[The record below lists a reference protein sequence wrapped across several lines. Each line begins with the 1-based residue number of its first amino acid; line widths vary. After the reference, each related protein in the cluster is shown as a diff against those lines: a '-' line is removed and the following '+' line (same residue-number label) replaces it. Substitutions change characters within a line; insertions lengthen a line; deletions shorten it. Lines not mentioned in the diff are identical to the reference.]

1 MRELRKHERF
11 ELALQVR
18 VSRPDQETIVGNT
31 RDFSDGGAFIQA
43 EFVPPPVVGDEMLLQ
58 LTSMVNGQPAPA
70 LKGRVVR
77 VTAEGVAFQFIKDDE
92 QSADNS

>member
-18 VSRPDQETIVGNT
+18 VIRPDSEAIVGTT

-43 EFVPPPVVGDEMLLQ
+43 DFVPPPAAGDVLLLQ
-58 LTSMVNGQPAPA
+58 LAAPVNGQPAPI

-77 VTAEGVAFQFIKDDE
+77 VAAEGVAFQFIKDE
-92 QSADNS
+92 

>member
-18 VSRPDQETIVGNT
+18 VTRPDRETIVGTT
-31 RDFSDGGAFIQA
+31 RDFSNGGAFIHA
-43 EFVPPPVVGDEMLLQ
+43 DFVPSPAAGDEMLLQ
-58 LTSMVNGQPAPA
+58 LTSPVNGQPAPV

-77 VTAEGVAFQFIKDDE
+77 VAAEGIAFEFIKDE
-92 QSADNS
+92 